1 MEKQMRMGMI
11 LLCIIGG
18 FGSVAFVVVVD
29 RLITA
34 MIVMKKRKKG
44 LLQSI
49 SMHCKAFYL
58 MKLVKNTLIQALL
71 NCLNSVQEM
80 QIQNSF
86 ANVSI
91 VTFMITGKNM

>member
-1 MEKQMRMGMI
+1 MG
-11 LLCIIGG
+11 
-18 FGSVAFVVVVD
+18 VHTFVVAVNH
-29 RLITA
+29 LITA
-34 MIVMKKRKKG
+34 MIVTKKRKIG
-44 LLQSI
+44 LPQSI
-49 SMHCKAFYL
+49 SMHCKVFYL